1 MSEEIDKKR
10 KTGWKQKMRRVG
22 SQWRDKKRKRGRKE
36 RYGER
41 LKVTREIVIDWFG
54 EKVKK

>member
-22 SQWRDKKRKRGRKE
+22 SQWRDKKKVDERMWRRTESHQRDSYRLVRRKD
-36 RYGER
+36 
-41 LKVTREIVIDWFG
+41 RE
-54 EKVKK
+54 KS